1 MKMENI
7 KITGKNVLV
16 GVSKSLFWASI
27 GFVATTAVN
36 AVVCQKSFVSLAK
49 DSLTD
54 NKVGYIAAA
63 PFILVSAWGYAYYD
77 AVDFSVDWDKD

>member
-1 MKMENI
+1 MEKI

-27 GFVATTAVN
+27 GFVAATAVN
-36 AVVCQKSFVSLAK
+36 AVVYQKSFVGLAK
-49 DSLTD
+49 NSLTD

-63 PFILVSAWGYAYYD
+63 PFILVSAWGYAYND
-77 AVDFSVDWDKD
+77 ALDFSVDLDND

>member
-1 MKMENI
+1 MEKI
-7 KITGKNVLV
+7 KITGKNVVV
-16 GVSKSLFWASI
+16 GVSKSLFWASLS
-27 GFVATTAVN
+27 FVATTAVN

-63 PFILVSAWGYAYYD
+63 PFILVSAWGYAYND
-77 AVDFSVDWDKD
+77 ALDYSVDFEND